1 MRLEGGPSGTSAT
14 RVNSGLSKFRDTF
27 DGPAPGLLAVEASR
41 IMMTTGAAFPT
52 YVFPWGDDRI
62 DILFGPEDK

>member
-1 MRLEGGPSGTSAT
+1 
-14 RVNSGLSKFRDTF
+14 
-27 DGPAPGLLAVEASR
+27 
-41 IMMTTGAAFPT
+41 MMTTGAAFPT